1 MNLMLY
7 YISNFLKK
15 INLGNRHQIIWFC
28 ILSVAIL
35 CKNGYAQEII
45 LTNNGGFENANV
57 DDSTD
62 ISDWSLIIASDSEA
76 KFIITDQNVHSGEKA
91 LQVVIGSTGANQWNI
106 QAVNEPIKLVPG
118 LTHTYKVWLK
128 ASSNGS
134 LANITIGRPDYSGEL
149 GRVGKVNIG
158 TTWAEYSFEFQVDDN
173 DTLARAPIHFNFNE
187 NIGDT
192 IWIDDFSISYPRIV
206 GEPIIFEAEA
216 GIIGNEWITE
226 TDNDDE
232 NTYITITTDYNES
245 TGNDSIPGNNRT
257 VSYELN
263 FPDTGTYD
271 LFARI
276 WVGPDSTEND
286 SWFLPKNF
294 GQSDPNIAA
303 DWTIVDNLA
312 DAGFD
317 IPGSIVRTNGYVGSE
332 KWKWVILNRNL
343 SEFYQTITL
352 DNPDSLSQIFQIGAR
367 EIGLKID
374 KLAFGLSNYYYTVDN
389 LNNYEAGSLIPPV
402 EPKEPIAK
410 NKIKWLGNNFRSVA
424 DWDKYFTY
432 YWNQIVPGNAGK
444 WGSIERIK
452 DVMNWT
458 YLDQGYNFAKENGY
472 PFRFHVLIWGNQQP
486 NWINNLNQEDQLKE
500 IDEWMGSVAERY
512 PDIDYLE
519 VVNESLAGHNRPNGT
534 EGPAD
539 YIDALGGT
547 GETGYDWII
556 TAFEMAREHF
566 PTIPLMINDYGIMG
580 NPTAADSYIKIIK
593 LLQERGLIDAIG
605 VQAHAFSTRGSATSM
620 RNILDK
626 LADTGLPIQAT
637 EMDIDGLPG
646 SSNSVSDEK
655 QLEDIQRIFPVFW
668 EHPSV
673 MGVTFWGWQRGMWRD
688 EFDAYLMRSN
698 GEERPALQWLRAY
711 VDTANVTY
719 NVNNEI
725 IEQIPIGYS
734 LSQNYPNPFNPST
747 YINFTIPNN
756 THVRIT
762 VYDITGRVVQRLLSE
777 TKVAGNH
784 NIYFNADELS
794 SGVYFY
800 EMQTDAFREV
810 KKMSLIK

>member
-1 MNLMLY
+1 MSPMLHHL
-7 YISNFLKK
+7 SVSLKRIK
-15 INLGNRHQIIWFC
+15 LGSHVQIIWFC
-28 ILSVAIL
+28 FFSLAIL

-45 LTNNGGFENANV
+45 LNSNGGFENANV
-57 DDSTD
+57 GDSTD
-62 ISDWSLIIASDSEA
+62 ISDWSLIVAADSEA
-76 KFIITDQNVHSGEKA
+76 EFRITDQHVHSGEKA
-91 LQVVIGSTGANQWNI
+91 LQVVVGSIGANQWNI

-149 GRVGKVNIG
+149 GRIGKVDIG
-158 TTWAEYSFEFQVDDN
+158 TTWTEYSFEFEVNN
-173 DTLARAPIHFNFNE
+173 DTIARAPIHFNFNE

-192 IWIDDFSISYPRIV
+192 IWIDDFSISYPKIV
-206 GEPIIFEAEA
+206 GEPIILEAES
-216 GIIGNEWITE
+216 GIKGSEWITE
-226 TDNDDE
+226 TDNNDG
-232 NTYITITTDYNES
+232 NTYITISTDYNES

-257 VSYELN
+257 AIYELS
-263 FPDTGTYD
+263 FPDTGAYD
-271 LFARI
+271 IFARI
-276 WVGPDSTEND
+276 WVGADSTEND

-294 GQSDPNIAA
+294 GQFSSNTAA
-303 DWTIVDNLA
+303 YWTIVDDLA
-312 DAGFD
+312 NAGFD
-317 IPGSIVRTNGYVGSE
+317 IPGSIVRSKGYVGSQ
-332 KWKWVILNRNL
+332 KWKWVVLNRNT
-343 SEFYQTITL
+343 SDFYQPIVL
-352 DNPDSLSQIFQIGAR
+352 DNPDSLNKIFQIGAR

-374 KLAFGLSNYYYTVDN
+374 KIAFGLSSHYYTVDN
-389 LNNYEAGSLIPPV
+389 LNKSEVGTLDPPV
-402 EPKEPIAK
+402 EPKEPMAK
-410 NKIKWLGNNFRSVA
+410 NKTKWLGNNFRSVA

-444 WGSIERIK
+444 WGSIERVR

-486 NWINNLNQEDQLKE
+486 NWINNLSTEEQLME
-500 IDEWMGSVAERY
+500 IEEWMEAVAERY

-534 EGPAD
+534 EGPAN

-556 TAFEMAREHF
+556 TAFEMARKHF
-566 PTIPLMINDYGIMG
+566 PTTPLMINDYGIMG

-593 LLQERGLIDAIG
+593 LLQDRGLIDAIG

-620 RNILDK
+620 KNILNK
-626 LADTGLPIQAT
+626 LANTGLPIQAT

-646 SSNSVSDEK
+646 STNSASDEK
-655 QLEDIQRIFPVFW
+655 QLVDIQRIFPVFW

-725 IEQIPIGYS
+725 IEQIPVGYS

-762 VYDITGRVVQRLLSE
+762 VYDITGRVVQRLLNE

-784 NIYFNADELS
+784 SINFNADALS

-800 EMQTDAFREV
+800 IMQTDAFREV

>member
-1 MNLMLY
+1 MNPILHHL
-7 YISNFLKK
+7 SVSLKRIK
-15 INLGNRHQIIWFC
+15 LGSHVQIIWFC
-28 ILSVAIL
+28 FFSLAIL

-45 LTNNGGFENANV
+45 LNSNGGFENANV
-57 DDSTD
+57 GDSTD
-62 ISDWSLIIASDSEA
+62 ISDWSLIVAADSEA
-76 KFIITDQNVHSGEKA
+76 EFRITDQHVHSGEKA
-91 LQVVIGSTGANQWNI
+91 LQVLVGSIGANQWNI

-149 GRVGKVNIG
+149 GRVGKVDIG
-158 TTWAEYSFEFQVDDN
+158 TTWTEYSFEFEVNNN
-173 DTLARAPIHFNFNE
+173 DTIARAPIHFNFSE

-192 IWIDDFSISYPRIV
+192 IWIDDFSISYPKIV
-206 GEPIIFEAEA
+206 GKPIVLEAEN
-216 GIIGNEWITE
+216 GIKGSERITE
-226 TDNDDE
+226 TDNNDG
-232 NTYITITTDYNES
+232 NTYITISTDYNES

-257 VSYELN
+257 AGYELS
-263 FPDTGTYD
+263 FPDTGAYD
-271 LFARI
+271 IFARI
-276 WVGPDSTEND
+276 WVGADSTEND

-294 GQSDPNIAA
+294 GQFSSNTAA
-303 DWTIVDNLA
+303 YWTIVDDLA
-312 DAGFD
+312 NAGFD
-317 IPGSIVRTNGYVGSE
+317 IPGSIVRSKGYVGSQ
-332 KWKWVILNRNL
+332 KWKWVVLNRNT
-343 SEFYQTITL
+343 SDFYQPVII
-352 DNPDSLSQIFQIGAR
+352 DNPDSLNKIFQIGAR

-374 KLAFGLSNYYYTVDN
+374 KIAFGLSSYYYTVDN
-389 LNNYEAGSLIPPV
+389 LNKSEAGTLEPPV
-402 EPKEPIAK
+402 EPKQPIAK
-410 NKIKWLGNNFRSVA
+410 NKTKWLGNNFRSVA

-444 WGSIERIK
+444 WGSIERVQ

-486 NWINNLNQEDQLKE
+486 NWINNLSSEEQLME
-500 IDEWMGSVAERY
+500 IEEWMEAVAERY

-534 EGPAD
+534 EGSAN

-556 TAFEMAREHF
+556 TAFEMARKHF
-566 PTIPLMINDYGIMG
+566 PTTPLMINDYGIMG
-580 NPTAADSYIKIIK
+580 NPTAADGYIKIIK
-593 LLQERGLIDAIG
+593 LLQDKGLIDAIG

-620 RNILDK
+620 KNILNK
-626 LADTGLPIQAT
+626 LANTGLPIQAT

-646 SSNSVSDEK
+646 SSNSASDEK

-688 EFDAYLMRSN
+688 EFDAYLMRSS

-725 IEQIPIGYS
+725 IEKIPVGYS

-747 YINFTIPNN
+747 YINFTIPSN

-762 VYDITGRVVQRLLSE
+762 VYDITGRVVQRLLNE
-777 TKVAGNH
+777 TKVEV
-784 NIYFNADELS
+784 NI
-794 SGVYFY
+794 V
-800 EMQTDAFREV
+800 
-810 KKMSLIK
+810 

>member
-1 MNLMLY
+1 M
-7 YISNFLKK
+7 
-15 INLGNRHQIIWFC
+15 
-28 ILSVAIL
+28 
-35 CKNGYAQEII
+35 E
-45 LTNNGGFENANV
+45 
-57 DDSTD
+57 
-62 ISDWSLIIASDSEA
+62 
-76 KFIITDQNVHSGEKA
+76 
-91 LQVVIGSTGANQWNI
+91 
-106 QAVNEPIKLVPG
+106 
-118 LTHTYKVWLK
+118 
-128 ASSNGS
+128 
-134 LANITIGRPDYSGEL
+134 
-149 GRVGKVNIG
+149 
-158 TTWAEYSFEFQVDDN
+158 
-173 DTLARAPIHFNFNE
+173 
-187 NIGDT
+187 
-192 IWIDDFSISYPRIV
+192 
-206 GEPIIFEAEA
+206 
-216 GIIGNEWITE
+216 
-226 TDNDDE
+226 
-232 NTYITITTDYNES
+232 
-245 TGNDSIPGNNRT
+245 
-257 VSYELN
+257 
-263 FPDTGTYD
+263 
-271 LFARI
+271 
-276 WVGPDSTEND
+276 
-286 SWFLPKNF
+286 
-294 GQSDPNIAA
+294 
-303 DWTIVDNLA
+303 
-312 DAGFD
+312 
-317 IPGSIVRTNGYVGSE
+317 
-332 KWKWVILNRNL
+332 
-343 SEFYQTITL
+343 
-352 DNPDSLSQIFQIGAR
+352 
-367 EIGLKID
+367 
-374 KLAFGLSNYYYTVDN
+374 
-389 LNNYEAGSLIPPV
+389 PPV

-410 NKIKWLGNNFRSVA
+410 NKTKWLGNNFRSVA

-444 WGSIERIK
+444 WGSIERVR

-486 NWINNLNQEDQLKE
+486 NWINSLSSEEQLVE
-500 IDEWMGSVAERY
+500 IEEWMEAVAERY

-534 EGPAD
+534 EGPAN

-556 TAFEMAREHF
+556 TAFEMARKHF
-566 PTIPLMINDYGIMG
+566 PTTPLMINDYGIMG

-593 LLQERGLIDAIG
+593 LLQNRGLIDAIG

-620 RNILDK
+620 KNILNK

-646 SSNSVSDEK
+646 SSNSASDEK

-719 NVNNEI
+719 NVSNEI
-725 IEQIPIGYS
+725 IEQIPVGYS

-762 VYDITGRVVQRLLSE
+762 VYDITGRVVQRLLNE

-784 NIYFNADELS
+784 NIYFNADALS

>member
-1 MNLMLY
+1 MLNQLSVSL
-7 YISNFLKK
+7 IRIK
-15 INLGNRHQIIWFC
+15 LGSPSQIIWYCFFS
-28 ILSVAIL
+28 LVIL

-45 LTNNGGFENANV
+45 LNSNGGFENANV
-57 DDSTD
+57 GDSTD
-62 ISDWSLIIASDSEA
+62 ISDWSLIVAADTEA
-76 KFIITDQNVHSGEKA
+76 KFRITDQHVHTGEKA
-91 LQVVIGSTGANQWNI
+91 LQVVVGSIGANQWNI

-118 LTHTYKVWLK
+118 PTHTYKVWLK

-149 GRVGKVNIG
+149 GRVGKVDIG
-158 TTWAEYSFEFQVDDN
+158 TTWTEYSFEFEVSNN
-173 DTLARAPIHFNFNE
+173 DTLARAPIHFNFSE

-192 IWIDDFSISYPRIV
+192 IWIDDFSISYPKIV
-206 GEPIIFEAEA
+206 GEPIVLEAES
-216 GIIGNEWITE
+216 GIKGSEWITE
-226 TDNDDE
+226 TDNDDG
-232 NTYITITTDYNES
+232 NTYITISTDYNES

-263 FPDTGTYD
+263 FPDTGAYD
-271 LFARI
+271 IFARI
-276 WVGPDSTEND
+276 WVGADSTEND

-294 GQSDPNIAA
+294 GQFNSNTAA
-303 DWTIVDNLA
+303 YWTIVDDLA
-312 DAGFD
+312 NAGFD
-317 IPGSIVRTNGYVGSE
+317 IPGSIVRSKGYVGPQ
-332 KWKWVILNRNL
+332 KWKWVILNRNT
-343 SEFYQTITL
+343 SEFYQPIIL
-352 DNPDSLSQIFQIGAR
+352 DNPDSLNKIFQIGAR

-374 KLAFGLSNYYYTVDN
+374 KIAFGLSSYYYTVDN
-389 LNNYEAGSLIPPV
+389 LNKSETGSLEPPV
-402 EPKEPIAK
+402 ETKEPIAK
-410 NKIKWLGNNFRSVA
+410 NKTKWLGNNFRSVA

-444 WGSIERIK
+444 WGSIERVR

-486 NWINNLNQEDQLKE
+486 NWINNLSSEEQLME
-500 IDEWMGSVAERY
+500 IEEWMEAVAERY

-534 EGPAD
+534 EGPAN

-556 TAFEMAREHF
+556 TAFEMARKHF
-566 PTIPLMINDYGIMG
+566 PTTPLMINDYGIMG

-593 LLQERGLIDAIG
+593 LLQDRSLIDAIG

-620 RNILDK
+620 KNILNK

-646 SSNSVSDEK
+646 SSNSASDEK

-673 MGVTFWGWQRGMWRD
+673 MGVTFGGGREECGEMN
-688 EFDAYLMRSN
+688 LM
-698 GEERPALQWLRAY
+698 
-711 VDTANVTY
+711 
-719 NVNNEI
+719 
-725 IEQIPIGYS
+725 
-734 LSQNYPNPFNPST
+734 
-747 YINFTIPNN
+747 
-756 THVRIT
+756 
-762 VYDITGRVVQRLLSE
+762 
-777 TKVAGNH
+777 
-784 NIYFNADELS
+784 
-794 SGVYFY
+794 
-800 EMQTDAFREV
+800 
-810 KKMSLIK
+810 LI